1 MDGKRHREVGA
12 GPALAILLK
21 PARKESK
28 EKEKNSTPPIGPVVA
43 LTSISIRPPVI
54 RMIE

>member
-12 GPALAILLK
+12 GPTLAILLK

-28 EKEKNSTPPIGPVVA
+28 EKEKNGTPPIGPVAVS
-43 LTSISIRPPVI
+43 TSMSIRPPVI
-54 RMIE
+54 RIIE